1 LGRTRIHRLD
11 RAASGHDLR
20 LLRLSPHTYQLNYPA
35 PGAPDLARRVA
46 DLIGAA
52 GLPAA
57 TTPAR
62 GFDHGVFVPFLLI
75 DPEAV
80 LPIVPLSLKRDLD
93 PEDHLRAGA
102 ALAPCAMKAS
112 SSSDRA

>member
-1 LGRTRIHRLD
+1 
-11 RAASGHDLR
+11 
-20 LLRLSPHTYQLNYPA
+20 
-35 PGAPDLARRVA
+35 
-46 DLIGAA
+46 
-52 GLPAA
+52 
-57 TTPAR
+57 
-62 GFDHGVFVPFLLI
+62 LI